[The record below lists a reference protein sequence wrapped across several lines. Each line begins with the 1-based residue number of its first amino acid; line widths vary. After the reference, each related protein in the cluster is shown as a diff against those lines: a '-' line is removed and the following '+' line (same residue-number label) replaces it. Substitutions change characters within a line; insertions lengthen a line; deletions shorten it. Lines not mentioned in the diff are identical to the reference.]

1 VSESGDV
8 VVNLLN
14 PTNLRIP
21 SEPGRT
27 PCLLGSRCRECRN
40 VVFPKMPVCPAC
52 RRNASM
58 DEIELGRT
66 GKLYSH
72 TIAHVAPQGFSA
84 PFFQV
89 FIDLP
94 EGPRVFALVGS
105 ECPVEPG
112 VLEDGMEMRLIV
124 EPLADTPERRDFL
137 TYKYIPMQHG
147 GS

>member
-1 VSESGDV
+1 
-8 VVNLLN
+8 
-14 PTNLRIP
+14 
-21 SEPGRT
+21 
-27 PCLLGSRCRECRN
+27 
-40 VVFPKMPVCPAC
+40 MPVCPAC

>member
-1 VSESGDV
+1 
-8 VVNLLN
+8 
-14 PTNLRIP
+14 
-21 SEPGRT
+21 
-27 PCLLGSRCRECRN
+27 
-40 VVFPKMPVCPAC
+40 MPVCPAC

-72 TIAHVAPQGFSA
+72 TIAHVAPQGFST

-124 EPLADTPERRDFL
+124 EPLADTPERRDLL
-137 TYKYIPMQHG
+137 TYKYIPMRHG